1 MRQALGKADR
11 RHQLLEPSLTEEKI
25 FVGRLQ
31 RGFCVVESLERVCWG
46 YLKTFGISHE
56 GRDHAGPD
64 INSKYLLFIE

>member
-1 MRQALGKADR
+1 M
-11 RHQLLEPSLTEEKI
+11 E
-25 FVGRLQ
+25 RLQ
-31 RGFCVVESLERVCWG
+31 KGFCVVGKSLERVCWG